1 MKQLIED
8 IKTGSFRHV
17 YLLYG
22 KEHYL
27 RNQYRDRLVK
37 AILPED
43 SGMNL
48 TVFGGDHLSEGA
60 VIDQGETLPFFAE
73 RRVIRLDRT
82 GLFKAQSDLLPDY
95 VKSVPDYLYMVFTED
110 EVDKR
115 SRLYKAVSKS
125 GRCVEFGEQDEQ
137 TLSTWVV
144 RMLSNEQLKIRRSS
158 LSHLLERTGSDMN
171 RIATETDKLIHFCT
185 GKEEVTLEDIDLI
198 VSDLPEDRV
207 FDMISALTRHSQREA
222 MDLYADLIALK
233 EPPLKILSL
242 IASQYNRLLMI
253 SELKARGLPDG
264 EIAKKAGMPP
274 FAVKKSAGLARSYTA
289 EQLKAVLEL
298 CASSDEDIKS
308 GRISDRNAV
317 ELLLVHL
324 GRK

>member
-1 MKQLIED
+1 M
-8 IKTGSFRHV
+8 
-17 YLLYG
+17 
-22 KEHYL
+22 
-27 RNQYRDRLVK
+27 RL
-37 AILPED
+37 
-43 SGMNL
+43 
-48 TVFGGDHLSEGA
+48 
-60 VIDQGETLPFFAE
+60 
-73 RRVIRLDRT
+73 
-82 GLFKAQSDLLPDY
+82 
-95 VKSVPDYLYMVFTED
+95 
-110 EVDKR
+110 
-115 SRLYKAVSKS
+115 
-125 GRCVEFGEQDEQ
+125 
-137 TLSTWVV
+137 
-144 RMLSNEQLKIRRSS
+144 LSNEQLKIRRSS

-274 FAVKKSAGLARSYTA
+274 FAVKKSAGLARSYTT
-289 EQLKAVLEL
+289 EQLKAILEL
-298 CASSDEDIKS
+298 CASSDEDIKT

>member
-37 AILPED
+37 ALLPED

-158 LSHLLERTGSDMN
+158 LSHVRAE
-171 RIATETDKLIHFCT
+171 
-185 GKEEVTLEDIDLI
+185 
-198 VSDLPEDRV
+198 
-207 FDMISALTRHSQREA
+207 MI
-222 MDLYADLIALK
+222 
-233 EPPLKILSL
+233 
-242 IASQYNRLLMI
+242 
-253 SELKARGLPDG
+253 
-264 EIAKKAGMPP
+264 
-274 FAVKKSAGLARSYTA
+274 
-289 EQLKAVLEL
+289 
-298 CASSDEDIKS
+298 
-308 GRISDRNAV
+308 
-317 ELLLVHL
+317 
-324 GRK
+324 

>member
-1 MKQLIED
+1 MKQLNED

-37 AILPED
+37 ALLPED
-43 SGMNL
+43 SGMNF

-60 VIDQGETLPFFAE
+60 VIDQGETLPFFAD

-115 SRLYKAVSKS
+115 SRLYKAVSQA

-137 TLSTWVV
+137 TLGNWVV

-171 RIATETDKLIHFCT
+171 RIATETDKLIHFCA

-207 FDMISALTRHSQREA
+207 FDMITALTRHKQREA

-242 IASQYNRLLMI
+242 ISSQYNRLLMI
-253 SELKARGLPDG
+253 SELKAQGLPDG

-298 CASSDEDIKS
+298 CASSDEDIKT

-324 GRK
+324 GRN